1 MAFRARLL
9 LRQRRARVG
18 GVATFAG
25 MGFLNPLLLIGLAAA
40 AIPIVVHLFNFRR
53 PERVDFST
61 LRFVREIE
69 ATAMRRVR
77 IRQWL
82 LLALRT
88 LAILFLVL
96 AFARPTRTADAGVFE
111 ESAAQSLVLVLDNS
125 RSMTLRDAQ
134 GALLDQ
140 ARALGA
146 AVVNATGAG
155 DERTVLP
162 VARPPEYRPVP
173 FVTPGPALDA
183 VEATVALAGAEPL
196 AASVARAASLL
207 DQAVHPRREIVV
219 VSDLQEATFGDSL
232 GTAVPDGV
240 RVTLVPVGG
249 RRQSNTAVT
258 GARVL
263 SRILEPGRPV
273 QVEATVARYGGR
285 PGTVGASLLV
295 DGARVAETAVD
306 VIPGVP
312 VRVPFTVTPP
322 ARGWLG
328 AEVRIEADA
337 AEWDDVRYLAFR
349 VPPPPRVLL
358 VRGDGARADLVS
370 LALGVAAEGGSLAL
384 NEVAEPALAGAD
396 LDRYDAVF
404 LVGPTNAA
412 ASARL
417 AAFVDGGGGVL
428 AFPGSQPEALNALL
442 SAVGGGRVD
451 GALGEE
457 GGARLGTTT
466 DVDLD
471 HPLFAGVFDTGRPTP
486 EAIDV
491 RRIARYQP
499 GGADEATLVGTGP
512 GPPLLQEIRHG
523 AGAVL
528 LVGVAPDLAWS
539 DLPQR
544 GLFVP
549 LLFRAASYLSAG
561 SSVAD
566 TGDLDASGSV
576 RVTGVDA
583 GRPLRLVGPDG
594 ATVTPVQRTVPGA
607 VVLDVGD
614 VAARAGL
621 YRVVQGGRTLRV
633 LAVNDDARES
643 DPTALEPAEAARR
656 LEAAVGQPVRLAA
669 GAAGAHRRRRAIG
682 DAAVDGVP
690 GARAGV
696 PGGRDA
702 GLRPLA
708 AGPRVG
714 GGPAPVA

>member
-1 MAFRARLL
+1 
-9 LRQRRARVG
+9 
-18 GVATFAG
+18 

-40 AIPIVVHLFNFRR
+40 AIPVVVHLFNFRR
-53 PERVDFST
+53 PQRVDFST

-96 AFARPTRTADAGVFE
+96 AFARPTRTADASVFE
-111 ESAAQSLVLVLDNS
+111 DGAAQSLVLVLDNS

-146 AVVNATGAG
+146 AVIDATGAG

-196 AASVARAASLL
+196 TAAVARAASLL
-207 DQAVHPRREIVV
+207 DGAAHPRREIVV
-219 VSDLQEATFGDSL
+219 VSDLQAATFADSS
-232 GTAVPDGV
+232 GAAVPEGV
-240 RVTLVPVGG
+240 GVALVPVGG

-258 GARVL
+258 GVRVL
-263 SRILEPGRPV
+263 SRIVEPGRPV

-285 PGTVGASLLV
+285 PGTVGAWLAV
-295 DGARVAETAVD
+295 DGERVAETAVD
-306 VIPGVP
+306 VVPGVP

-328 AEVRIEADA
+328 AEVRIEADG
-337 AEWDDVRYLAFR
+337 AEWDDVRYLALR

-370 LALGVAAEGGSLAL
+370 LALGVAAEGGSLTL
-384 NEVAEPALAGAD
+384 NEIAEGALAGAD

-404 LVGPTNAA
+404 LVGPSTPT

-417 AAFVDGGGGVL
+417 AAFVAGGGGVL
-428 AFPGSQPEALNALL
+428 AFPGTEPEALNALL
-442 SAVGGGRVD
+442 QAVGGGRID
-451 GALGEE
+451 GTVGTGDE
-457 GGARLGTTT
+457 RLGTTT

-491 RRIARYQP
+491 RRLARYRP
-499 GGADEATLVGTGP
+499 GGADEATLIATGP
-512 GPPLLQEIRHG
+512 GPPLLQEIRSG
-523 AGAVL
+523 AGSVL
-528 LVGVAPDLAWS
+528 LVGVAPDLDWS

-549 LLFRAASYLSAG
+549 LLFRAAGYLSAG

-566 TGDLDASGSV
+566 TGELDAQGSV

-583 GRPLRLVGPDG
+583 GQPLRLVGPDG
-594 ATVTPVQRTVPGA
+594 ATLTPTQRTVPGA

-633 LAVNDDARES
+633 LAVNEDARES
-643 DPTALEPAEAARR
+643 DPAALDPADAARQ
-656 LEAAVGQPVRLAA
+656 LAATIGQPVRVVD
-669 GAAGAHRRRRAIG
+669 GAAGLAG
-682 DAAVDGVP
+682 DEGPSGTPLWTVFLALALACLTAETLVS
-690 GARAGV
+690 ARW
-696 PGGRDA
+696 R
-702 GLRPLA
+702 
-708 AGPRVG
+708 
-714 GGPAPVA
+714 PAPA